1 MRSRAAPMYEPAV
14 RTGHL
19 PSRRVFHGSRDVI
32 LDPTRSIELLSLG
45 SAGTGEINQVEFLY
59 LPSGEILAQT
69 PTKPSSSPP
78 PMAASTATSH
88 VPMLLES
95 VDRYDQAR
103 SPSSSYASTLRPQ
116 QLSPRSAS
124 AKSYSSR
131 ASHLKTPYQQRI
143 LELETLLEHE
153 KKRSLQKMRQ
163 LLDEQ
168 DKTRELESQVSALQ
182 NRCHVLEGALERQD
196 AHARELQEANETYG
210 ARMASLLADHG
221 RQTSQMEALQH
232 QIQTLAATSQ
242 AAAPALEL
250 PAVTAP
256 PPPRRLTDQASQT
269 EPETPPN
276 SEQPPSSS
284 HHLALLEAIGAWKQ
298 SLDEWCAQPPS
309 PLKVRLEDLL
319 QDFPSLLLPASSLSI
334 APVPFEASA
343 VLKRQLQLM
352 EREWR
357 QTHAKYVEL
366 KELCARQCVREAD
379 LQNFVNEHRLRG
391 NCSLQAPST
400 AAASTFDDTLHGDQG
415 RMKVVITHKAE
426 SAVHAKLDALRVR
439 KEQVTVLPSARLA
452 KKHER
457 ISTPKALKK
466 PKKQH
471 RTEKAPSTAGRTPL
485 SRPWVC

>member
-1 MRSRAAPMYEPAV
+1 MAV
-14 RTGHL
+14 
-19 PSRRVFHGSRDVI
+19 
-32 LDPTRSIELLSLG
+32 
-45 SAGTGEINQVEFLY
+45 
-59 LPSGEILAQT
+59 
-69 PTKPSSSPP
+69 
-78 PMAASTATSH
+78 STATSH

-95 VDRYDQAR
+95 VDRFDQAR

-168 DKTRELESQVSALQ
+168 DKTRELESQISALQ
-182 NRCHVLEGALERQD
+182 HRCHALEGALERQD
-196 AHARELQEANETYG
+196 AHARELQETNETYE
-210 ARMASLLADHG
+210 ARMASLVADHG

-232 QIQTLAATSQ
+232 QIQTLAVAST
-242 AAAPALEL
+242 AAPPAPEL
-250 PAVTAP
+250 PAVTVP
-256 PPPRRLTDQASQT
+256 PPPRRLADQASQT
-269 EPETPPN
+269 ESETPPDTD
-276 SEQPPSSS
+276 QPPSS
-284 HHLALLEAIGAWKQ
+284 HLALLEAIHAWKQ

-309 PLKVRLEDLL
+309 PLKVRLEDVL
-319 QDFPSLLLPASSLSI
+319 QDFPSLSLPSSSSSSPPI
-334 APVPFEASA
+334 PSEASA

-352 EREWR
+352 EHEWR

-391 NCSLQAPST
+391 NCSLQTA
-400 AAASTFDDTLHGDQG
+400 AAASTFDDALHGDQG
-415 RMKVVITHKAE
+415 RMKVVITHKPE
-426 SAVHAKLDALRVR
+426 SAVHAKLDALRVK

-457 ISTPKALKK
+457 MPTPKALKK

-471 RTEKAPSTAGRTPL
+471 RSDKAPLLAGRTQL